1 MDEDGG
7 RVPAHAV
14 SGCGAYW
21 TGGILR
27 GYGLQPGANDEAAIV
42 SADSVGSVGVTCQ
55 GRSVPR
61 MLRRGL

>member
-7 RVPAHAV
+7 RVLAHV
-14 SGCGAYW
+14 ISGCGAYW

-27 GYGLQPGANDEAAIV
+27 GYGLQPGANNEPTIV
-42 SADSVGSVGVTCQ
+42 SADSVGSVGVTCP
-55 GRSVPR
+55 GRSVPG